1 MKIEL
6 SDVGKKYGRLWIFKG
21 IASSFESNSIYGLI
35 GFNGSGKSTLLQII
49 SGYITPNKGAVHF
62 FDEENQ
68 EVKMEDRY
76 KSIAIAAPY
85 LDLLEEFTVVE
96 SIELHT
102 KFKALKSAVS
112 TKTLLQEIDLE
123 KHKDKLLS
131 QLSSGMRQRL
141 KLALAIYS
149 DTPVLLLDEPC
160 ANLDKRWSD
169 WFNTALAANAQ
180 DRIVI
185 ICTNSQE
192 NEMRCINNH
201 ILNVSDFQV

>member
-1 MKIEL
+1 MNIEL

-21 IASSFESNSIYGLI
+21 IQSTFKSNSIYGLI

-49 SGYITPNKGAVHF
+49 SGYITPNRGSVSF
-62 FDEENQ
+62 FEDNQ
-68 EVKMEDRY
+68 EIQIENRY
-76 KSIAIAAPY
+76 KSISIAAPY
-85 LDLLEEFTVVE
+85 LDLLEEFTVAE

-102 KFKALKSAVS
+102 KFKALKSAIS
-112 TKTLLQEIDLE
+112 PKTMLQEIDLE
-123 KHKDKLLS
+123 KHRDKLLS

-149 DTPVLLLDEPC
+149 DTPILLLDEPC
-160 ANLDKRWSD
+160 ANLDKRWSE
-169 WFNTALAANAQ
+169 WFNTALLENAK

-192 NEMRCINNH
+192 NEMRCINSH

>member
-6 SDVGKKYGRLWIFKG
+6 SNVSKKYGRLWIFKG
-21 IASSFESNSIYGLI
+21 INSSFESNSIYGLI

-49 SGYITPNKGAVHF
+49 SGYITPNKGEISF
-62 FDEENQ
+62 FDRTNQ
-68 EVKMEDRY
+68 ELKIEDWY

-85 LDLLEEFTVVE
+85 LDLLEEFTVIE

-102 KFKALKSAVS
+102 KFKELKPDVS

-123 KHKDKLLS
+123 KHKNKLLS
-131 QLSSGMRQRL
+131 QLSSGMKQRL

-149 DTPVLLLDEPC
+149 NTPVLLVDEPC

-169 WFNTALAANAQ
+169 WFNTALSANAH

-201 ILNVSDFQV
+201 ILNVSDFQA

>member
-1 MKIEL
+1 MNIEL

-21 IASSFESNSIYGLI
+21 IQSTFKSNSIYGLI

-49 SGYITPNKGAVHF
+49 SGYITPNRGSVSF
-62 FDEENQ
+62 FEDNQ
-68 EVKMEDRY
+68 EIQIENRY

-85 LDLLEEFTVVE
+85 LDLLEEFTVAE

-102 KFKALKSAVS
+102 KFKALKSAIS
-112 TKTLLQEIDLE
+112 PKTMLQEIDLE
-123 KHKDKLLS
+123 KHRDKLLS

-149 DTPVLLLDEPC
+149 DTPILLLDEPC
-160 ANLDKRWSD
+160 ANLDKRWSE
-169 WFNTALAANAQ
+169 WFNTALLENAKG
-180 DRIVI
+180 RIVI

-192 NEMRCINNH
+192 NEMRCINSH